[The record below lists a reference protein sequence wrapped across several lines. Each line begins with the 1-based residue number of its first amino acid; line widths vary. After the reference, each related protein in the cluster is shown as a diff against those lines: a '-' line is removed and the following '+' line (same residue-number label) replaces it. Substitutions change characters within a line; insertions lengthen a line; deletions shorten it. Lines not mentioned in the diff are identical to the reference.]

1 VVEVST
7 AVDVEKV
14 AAAAVGTEAVAVEAF
29 SWRSIS
35 FSLDWTSLFKIFSM

>member
-35 FSLDWTSLFKIFSM
+35 FFTGLDELIQKF